1 MRPGQES
8 PNREPLQE
16 LREELRAFASAREW
30 DQFHSPRNLAIALS
44 VEAAE
49 LLAHFQWQLQDDV
62 AIDSKVK
69 LAKIEEELADI
80 FICLIRM
87 CDKLDVDLIASAR
100 RKIATNANKYPVEK
114 ARGNAKKYSEL

>member
-1 MRPGQES
+1 MRPGQKS
-8 PNREPLQE
+8 PNGEPLRE

-62 AIDSKVK
+62 AIGSKVK

-100 RKIATNANKYPVEK
+100 RKIATNAKKYPVEK